1 MLAIYFLYYNFCRVH
16 QTWRVTPAIEAG
28 ISDHVWTIEK
38 MVKLLMGDRFFAACF
53 KLHRNQFGTALYTDF
68 YLGNVE
74 KAVLNGRLPGGDSL
88 YIRRLEVYVLS
99 SRSRRK

>member
-38 MVKLLMGDRFFAACF
+38 MVKLLMGD
-53 KLHRNQFGTALYTDF
+53 
-68 YLGNVE
+68 
-74 KAVLNGRLPGGDSL
+74 
-88 YIRRLEVYVLS
+88 
-99 SRSRRK
+99 